1 MKQIKKIRWQKESET
16 SEYLPNPF
24 FTKVVCN
31 KWYFHS
37 FSYYFN
43 NFMEYHKA
51 IKIRLIEDNEMLY
64 RKYNKRSKSRIKII
78 SIAIPIWFK
87 TW

>member
-1 MKQIKKIRWQKESET
+1 
-16 SEYLPNPF
+16 
-24 FTKVVCN
+24 
-31 KWYFHS
+31 
-37 FSYYFN
+37 
-43 NFMEYHKA
+43 MEYHKA

-87 TW
+87 AWKKVQAVIEPNGWGDKL